1 MGDAEGLLCLG
12 GPLRILIG
20 FSPFSLILFNPE
32 GNRGRR
38 RKEIKFWI
46 ERLIIN
52 LAEELVFTLALHSQ
66 PLFSSICFSV
76 SSHGLIMTRVTGQGP
91 TLIQYDLILTIT
103 SAKTLFPNKVMF

>member
-46 ERLIIN
+46 ERLIVN
-52 LAEELVFTLALHSQ
+52 PAEK
-66 PLFSSICFSV
+66 SV
-76 SSHGLIMTRVTGQGP
+76 LGSGGGRGGP
-91 TLIQYDLILTIT
+91 QFQCEILGIVWR
-103 SAKTLFPNKVMF
+103 S